1 MISWIQHH
9 LIRHGRWIF
18 LSLLALIIVAFVFTI
33 GNTPGCTTDRSA
45 YQEQKFY
52 GVDLNSPRESEA
64 IAEKAQLSAYFDG
77 QQIRSDA
84 QYQSM
89 IINRIA
95 MLHLADEIG
104 VPSPGPEA
112 LAEFVKTKRAFAG
125 PDGQFSPDAYTA
137 FVDSVDSNPRAQSGL
152 VGLVLEEDYRINQL
166 SSVISGPGFILPS
179 EAIAQTQSRQTTLKL
194 TTAELAYKDFNPE
207 ITVTDEA
214 LQEYFTANSARYEI
228 PERIKASYVVF
239 PASQYQDQV
248 EEAAEAELREHF
260 IANRA
265 QFVDAHTA
273 TLPKTAEGEEAPVIT
288 FETVRDAVAASLQTE
303 SAERLA
309 NEAAQAFA
317 YKLYRDDIKHDSAAF
332 NQLINESNLTL
343 IPIEPYTAQSAAQRA
358 LSPKMLESAFSL
370 NANRYYSDAYPVKGA
385 FAVLIYEGRIA
396 PELPAFE
403 TVKAEVT
410 ANYTADKKRELY
422 NEKGES
428 LKAELEA
435 KVAEGIS
442 FVDTAEAL
450 DLGTNSFDAFKVDEA
465 PRELDRSVLQTAQG
479 MVAGTISPMLTA
491 DEIGTFVYL
500 ESKEV
505 PEIAADNEDL
515 KQSAQFL
522 SYLSSSVSR
531 SSLVNEL
538 VAKGLP
544 EEDAPEATD

>member
-1 MISWIQHH
+1 MKINHF
-9 LIRHGRWIF
+9 LILTFSFFTVI
-18 LSLLALIIVAFVFTI
+18 LSC
-33 GNTPGCTTDRSA
+33 G
-45 YQEQKFY
+45 K
-52 GVDLNSPRESEA
+52 
-64 IAEKAQLSAYFDG
+64 
-77 QQIRSDA
+77 
-84 QYQSM
+84 
-89 IINRIA
+89 
-95 MLHLADEIG
+95 DE
-104 VPSPGPEA
+104 
-112 LAEFVKTKRAFAG
+112 
-125 PDGQFSPDAYTA
+125 
-137 FVDSVDSNPRAQSGL
+137 
-152 VGLVLEEDYRINQL
+152 
-166 SSVISGPGFILPS
+166 
-179 EAIAQTQSRQTTLKL
+179 
-194 TTAELAYKDFNPE
+194 
-207 ITVTDEA
+207 
-214 LQEYFTANSARYEI
+214 
-228 PERIKASYVVF
+228 
-239 PASQYQDQV
+239 V
-248 EEAAEAELREHF
+248 EEAP
-260 IANRA
+260 
-265 QFVDAHTA
+265 T
-273 TLPKTAEGEEAPVIT
+273 IT

-422 NEKGES
+422 SEKGES

-442 FVDTAEAL
+442 FADAAEAL